1 MKTTQIHVRIVSR
14 VSLLFS
20 PFCISIPVSFFIDI
34 DFLSKG
40 SLYSADLILFW
51 QITKSFWLQEGARK
65 ADIDTSRLL
74 EQFAVKDVVTLGP
87 AEPSNSQNI
96 MLNQKIAHNFSEY
109 REDILKDSLR
119 SSFDLF

>member
-1 MKTTQIHVRIVSR
+1 MYVLLAEFHFFFPLFASAFQ
-14 VSLLFS
+14 SL
-20 PFCISIPVSFFIDI
+20 FFIDI